1 MASASSLLWWFL
13 LQQQTLIPSPLSDPV
28 SSIRGIQ
35 EEGPPDAQ
43 LLRLDNM
50 LLAEGVSRP
59 KKQGRGAVA
68 AASAAAP
75 GGRPSDRGL
84 EHSGYRA
91 KLSQIQQLYHS
102 ELEKYEQV
110 TFLRGIVSITGM
122 HMCQRKARCTHCL
135 PWAASSGEPARLAL

>member
-1 MASASSLLWWFL
+1 MFRHVASASALLWWFL

-59 KKQGRGAVA
+59 EKRGRGA
-68 AASAAAP
+68 AAAP

-91 KLSQIQQLYHS
+91 KLSQIRQVYHS

-110 TFLRGIVSITGM
+110 TFLRGRVSITGM
-122 HMCQRKARCTHCL
+122 HVCQRKARWTHCL
-135 PWAASSGEPARLAL
+135 PWAASSGEPASLAS

>member
-1 MASASSLLWWFL
+1 M
-13 LQQQTLIPSPLSDPV
+13 

-43 LLRLDNM
+43 LLRLESM

-59 KKQGRGAVA
+59 KKQGRGAAAA

-91 KLSQIQQLYHS
+91 KLSQIRQVYHS

-110 TFLRGIVSITGM
+110 TFLHGRVSIMGM
-122 HMCQRKARCTHCL
+122 HVCQRKARCTHCL
-135 PWAASSGEPARLAL
+135 PWTASSREPTSLAS

>member
-1 MASASSLLWWFL
+1 MFRHVASASALLWWFL

-59 KKQGRGAVA
+59 EKQGRGA
-68 AASAAAP
+68 AAAP

-91 KLSQIQQLYHS
+91 KLSQIRQVYHS

-110 TFLRGIVSITGM
+110 TFLCGRVSVTGM
-122 HMCQRKARCTHCL
+122 HVCQRKARWTHCL
-135 PWAASSGEPARLAL
+135 PWAASSGEPTSLAS